1 MARKI
6 IETKNNVMNFFHKVD
21 TLIYQFGNK
30 VL

>member
-6 IETKNNVMNFFHKVD
+6 IETRNKRYGFFYKVD
-21 TLIYQFGNK
+21 TLIYQFGDK

>member
-6 IETKNNVMNFFHKVD
+6 IETKNNVMDFFHKVD
-21 TLIYQFGNK
+21 TLIYQFGDK

>member
-6 IETKNNVMNFFHKVD
+6 IETKNNVMYFFNKID
-21 TLIYQFGNK
+21 SLIYEFGDK